1 MLRVDKRYAIAYD
14 MSMLTDLRK
23 LVTLDRRANAASVA
37 VLGTPGATDLDLPT
51 PCADWRL
58 RDLLA
63 HMTTQHHGFAAAA
76 RGNGADEES
85 WRPRPLGE
93 DPVAAYAASVADVDA
108 AFEALTD
115 ADGLVLPEMGT
126 REPFPAVQALSFHL
140 VDGIVHAWD
149 LTRTLDVTV
158 DLDAEVLDAGWQV
171 AATVPDDERRLAPES
186 PFARAVPVA
195 DDAPVLDRIVAALG
209 RSPSWS
215 AARRG

>member
-14 MSMLTDLRK
+14 RGMLTDLRK

-37 VLGTPGATDLDLPT
+37 VLGTPGAADLDLPT
-51 PCADWRL
+51 PCGDWRL
-58 RDLLA
+58 RDLLV

-85 WRPRPLGE
+85 WRLRPLGD
-93 DPVAAYAASVADVDA
+93 DPAGDYAASVADVDA
-108 AFEALTD
+108 AFDGLTD
-115 ADGLVLPEMGT
+115 ADGLVLPELGK
-126 REPFPAVQALSFHL
+126 EPFPAVQALSFHL

-149 LTRTLDVTV
+149 LARTLDATV

-171 AATVPDDERRLAPES
+171 AATVPDDERRLAPGS

-195 DDAPVLDRIVAALG
+195 DDAPTLGRIVAALG
-209 RSPSWS
+209 RSPSWPAS
-215 AARRG
+215 